1 MKIRKQSFL
10 KPELWLIPLAALVCV
25 DAGAQGVPPSAGTP
39 ARQAPTSS
47 KVTPVKP
54 TEARK
59 DSGPTIDLGTF
70 LEQVVERNGNFK
82 SLQSSREASQSRRL
96 QGDLELSPVFT
107 ASAQA
112 VDDKRPQI
120 FGPAFSLTGTKQQE
134 VSLGLAKKFSTGT
147 QAALTGSV
155 SETTTMASIGGQPES
170 STTNAIGGLGV
181 SISQSLWKDFWGS
194 STDLRRQREALIE
207 KTETS
212 GLDLQTR
219 QVLIEAEAAYWDH
232 LYLKEEIRQREESL
246 ARAKRIESWVRNRA
260 SNGIGDRADVLNAQG
275 LVAGR
280 ELQLL
285 NSEDELRASE
295 EKIRDLLE
303 MGEQDPMPNMA
314 GNLEGT
320 RTPRAFIDGTL
331 RAQGDDS
338 STASQVVRLD
348 AYLSVLEARTKAV
361 VAREV
366 AEGVK
371 PDLVLSGA
379 YKTNSVEPGMSA
391 AFAGV
396 TDPSKPTTVV
406 GVKFTYLLDGD
417 VKNAA
422 RNSAKMESL
431 AANQRQ
437 SRKLLESQTSW
448 EELQRRHTELSKKIE
463 AAAKSSTIQTQKA
476 DAERERLSKGRTITS
491 TVILAEQDAA
501 ESQLSLAKMRAE
513 QRKLEAQGRMFIQI
527 SEKLSEAN

>member
-1 MKIRKQSFL
+1 MKSKL
-10 KPELWLIPLAALVCV
+10 KAVLQPELWLIPLAALVCV
-25 DAGAQGVPPSAGTP
+25 DAQAQGA
-39 ARQAPTSS
+39 

-54 TEARK
+54 TAIRK
-59 DSGPTIDLGTF
+59 DAGPTIDLSAF
-70 LEQVVERNGNFK
+70 LEQVGQRNGNFRA
-82 SLQSSREASQSRRL
+82 LQSSREAAVARRL

-107 ASAQA
+107 ANAQA

-120 FGPAFSLTGTKQQE
+120 FGPAFSLTGTKNQE
-134 VSLGLAKKFSTGT
+134 VSLGLSKKFSTGT
-147 QAALTGSV
+147 QASLTGSV
-155 SETTTMASIGGQPES
+155 SETTTTLAMAGAPES
-170 STTNAIGGLGV
+170 STTNAIGGLGLSV
-181 SISQSLWKDFWGS
+181 SQSLWKDFFGT
-194 STDLRRQREALIE
+194 STDLRRERESLIE
-207 KTETS
+207 KAETQ

-219 QVLIEAEAAYWDH
+219 QVLIEAEGAFWDH
-232 LYLKEEIRQREESL
+232 LYLKEEIRQREDSL
-246 ARAKRIESWVRNRA
+246 ARAKRIETWVRNRA

-303 MGEQDPMPNMA
+303 MGAAEPLPNLA
-314 GNLEGT
+314 GNLEGA
-320 RTPRAFIDGTL
+320 RSPQAFIDGAI
-331 RAQGDDS
+331 RARGETADS
-338 STASQVVRLD
+338 AAQVVRLD

-371 PDLVLSGA
+371 PDLVLQGM
-379 YKTNSVEPGMSA
+379 YKTNSVEDGMSA
-391 AFAGV
+391 AFSGV
-396 TDPSKPTTVV
+396 TDPAKPTTMV
-406 GVKFTYLLDGD
+406 GVKFTYLLDGG
-417 VKNAA
+417 VKDAA

-431 AANQRQ
+431 AAEQRQ
-437 SRKLLESQTSW
+437 SRKLMESQTSW
-448 EELQRRHTELSKKIE
+448 EELQRRHAELTKKID

-476 DAERERLSKGRTITS
+476 DAERDRLAKGRTITS

-513 QRKLEAQGRMFIQI
+513 QRKLESQGRLFIQI
-527 SEKLSEAN
+527 SEQLSEAK